1 MAWFD
6 KGKKK
11 AKGTGKQ
18 KKINCELCGKS
29 HDLLTG
35 QWVANG
41 KRQILCHAHEGD
53 CFDKVRGKTNDSGK
67 GHPGSASTAGQVGL
81 P

>member
-6 KGKKK
+6 RGKKK
-11 AKGTGKQ
+11 AKRTGKR

-53 CFDKVRGKTNDSGK
+53 CFDKVRKQSNDSGK
-67 GHPGSASTAGQVGL
+67 GHPGSASAAGQVGL
-81 P
+81 S